1 MAKPP
6 RTEPITPQGIRRELG
21 LYLDKKRLDSA
32 TRIAVYV
39 GPPTAVEGAWFAF
52 SSATRITVYVGPPP
66 STPEPDEKRFFLSR
80 FGAHVGVFLPRTDA
94 AKKAGER

>member
-32 TRIAVYV
+32 TC
-39 GPPTAVEGAWFAF
+39 
-52 SSATRITVYVGPPP
+52 ITVYVGPPP